1 MAAGRDGAR
10 VLEQSAGGRLLLLA
24 KSYWTLASAS
34 IREQMSYRRSF
45 LLEMLGK
52 LIGTGIELIALL
64 LLFERVE
71 SIGGWSKWE
80 VVYLYGVASISL
92 GIAELL
98 TTGLDAMPELVRTGT
113 MDGILIRPVP
123 PLLQILGR
131 DIRLL
136 QLGRLIQGMGALAV
150 ALVHLPVAHSPEALL
165 LLLIAMIST
174 TAIYFGLFL
183 AAGASCFW
191 TVQSSE
197 LFNAFT
203 YGGVQ
208 MTQFPIS
215 VYPRWLRD
223 LFLFAVPLG
232 FTSYVPAVEAL
243 GKEAAWARWL
253 DWIPGVEAGG
263 MSGIGSSSG
272 AGASGG
278 SLAPGLVEMILPWM
292 APVVAAVFLYLCLR
306 FWRLGL
312 NHYQGAGS

>member
-1 MAAGRDGAR
+1 MLFLAR
-10 VLEQSAGGRLLLLA
+10 
-24 KSYWTLASAS
+24 SYWTLASAS

-45 LLEMLGK
+45 LLETLGK
-52 LIGTGIELIALL
+52 LIGTGIELVALL

-92 GIAELL
+92 GVAELL

-113 MDGILIRPVP
+113 MDGILIRPAP

-136 QLGRLIQGMGALAV
+136 QLGRLIQGVGALAF
-150 ALVHLPVAHSPEALL
+150 ALTHLPTARGPEALL
-165 LLLIAMIST
+165 FLLIAVLST

-191 TVQSSE
+191 TVQSGE

-232 FTSYVPAVEAL
+232 FTSYVPAVRAL
-243 GKEAAWARWL
+243 GKGTVWTQWFS
-253 DWIPGVEAGG
+253 WIPGVEAAGTA
-263 MSGIGSSSG
+263 SPVGS
-272 AGASGG
+272 AGA
-278 SLAPGLVEMILPWM
+278 PGASPWM
-292 APVVAAVFLYLCLR
+292 ATVLPWIAPLVAAAFVYVCWR

-312 NHYQGAGS
+312 DHYQGVGS

>member
-1 MAAGRDGAR
+1 MLTMLGIYAA
-10 VLEQSAGGRLLLLA
+10 
-24 KSYWTLASAS
+24 LASAS
-34 IREQMSYRRSF
+34 VREQLSYRRSF

-52 LIGTGIELIALL
+52 LIGTGIELAALFF
-64 LLFERVE
+64 LFEKVE

-80 VVYLYGVASISL
+80 VIYLYGVASISL

-98 TTGLDAMPELVRTGT
+98 TTGLEAMPELVRTGT
-113 MDGILIRPVP
+113 MDGLLIRPVP
-123 PLLQILGR
+123 PLLQLLGR

-136 QLGRLIQGMGALAV
+136 QLGRLIQGVGALAV
-150 ALVHLPVAHSPEALL
+150 ALVHLPAARGPDALFL
-165 LLLIAMIST
+165 LGIAMIST
-174 TAIYFGLFL
+174 TAIYVGLFI

-191 TVQSSE
+191 TVQSGE

-232 FTSYVPAVEAL
+232 FTSYVPAVRALDKEAL
-243 GKEAAWARWL
+243 WGRWL
-253 DWIPGVEAGG
+253 GWIPGFSGNGAGG
-263 MSGIGSSSG
+263 SAN
-272 AGASGG
+272 AGNSA
-278 SLAPGLVEMILPWM
+278 APVTEVLLPWI
-292 APVVAAVFLYLCLR
+292 ALLVAAAFLWLCWR

-312 NHYQGAGS
+312 NRYQGTGS